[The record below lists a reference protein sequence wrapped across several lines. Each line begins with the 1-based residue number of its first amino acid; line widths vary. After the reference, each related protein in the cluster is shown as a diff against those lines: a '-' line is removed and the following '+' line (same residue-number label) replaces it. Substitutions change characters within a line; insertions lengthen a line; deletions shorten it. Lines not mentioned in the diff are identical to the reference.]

1 MIKMKLAVLMA
12 TALLASCVDAQN
24 TVEAG
29 IKKALEP
36 HLGGAKIESVKETPY
51 GGLYEVRVAGDIL
64 YTDKKGEF
72 LVIGQVYDVKSSR
85 NLTRER
91 IDDVNKIK
99 FSDLPLEMAL
109 KQVKGNGKRVI
120 AVFEDPNCGYCKRL
134 RQTTLKDIDN
144 VTIYTFMYNILSED
158 SSVKSKNIWCASDRN
173 KAWDDW
179 MIAGKVPPATPAAC
193 ESPNEKVLALGQKL
207 RITGTPAIF
216 FADGSRIPGAIDLK
230 ALEGKFDSL
239 EGKAGK

>member
-1 MIKMKLAVLMA
+1 MLKMKIAVLLA
-12 TALLASCVDAQN
+12 TGLLASCVDAQTN
-24 TVEAG
+24 VEAT

-36 HLGGAKIESVKETPY
+36 RLSGAKIESVKETPY
-51 GGLYEVRVAGDIL
+51 SGLYEVRVAGDIL
-64 YTDKKGEF
+64 YTDKKGEY

-91 IDDVNKIK
+91 IDEVNKIK

-179 MIAGKVPPATPAAC
+179 MIAGKVPPTTPAAC

>member
-1 MIKMKLAVLMA
+1 
-12 TALLASCVDAQN
+12 
-24 TVEAG
+24 
-29 IKKALEP
+29 
-36 HLGGAKIESVKETPY
+36 
-51 GGLYEVRVAGDIL
+51 
-64 YTDKKGEF
+64 
-72 LVIGQVYDVKSSR
+72 
-85 NLTRER
+85 
-91 IDDVNKIK
+91 
-99 FSDLPLEMAL
+99 MAL

-134 RQTTLKDIDN
+134 RQTTLKEIDN

-179 MIAGKVPPATPAAC
+179 MIAGKVPPTTPAAC